1 MKISRNDEEEKEEL
15 NKNKL
20 IKEKDEE
27 IKVENG
33 QEIEEKNENKE
44 KTKIIEKEEEE
55 IEEEDKKREEDNEEI
70 NINESK
76 EEKDIEDL
84 NDYEIRKKNDEDS
97 DDNLIR
103 YTASDVEL
111 FFNQNGSS
119 DELSKSMRDFLQN
132 NKNRFRHINPLRIK
146 SKTYNKKSEN
156 KIKTQREAI
165 TELVTNLKTQYILF
179 NIKDFIRQYQ
189 IKSNPYINTITH
201 KSIRIL
207 RNVCL
212 YIYGIVMLFERPWF
226 CYKGTTIPLPSTF
239 NFIENCE
246 KTVEFANI
254 PFLYNDILR
263 VIEIMQT
270 FIIAVTQIMK
280 YKDEYNLKM
289 TNTGVN
295 KCYNIIQIILYF
307 SLFLC
312 LSDLVLSLIMGK
324 FPIVNFVLR
333 PFIYIYLIRRLRM
346 NWTSI
351 LKVIWKTKKAYFVL
365 FTNMITFSVIGHLF
379 FYKKG
384 GFFETFSQSVL
395 ELYILLSTCNFPD
408 IMLEAMNISK
418 FSFIYFFIYISI
430 NYFIILSYLKTLY
443 TTKYYEVNKRDCL
456 DIIKNIIKN
465 KNNKHIFYG
474 KKFNH
479 FILKQKKI
487 YSLND
492 DEYNNILILFN
503 LYDKNSEVFDELIKL
518 VETTPE
524 MNMISKFKYGKYI
537 LNSIKL
543 EIFINI
549 LCIICT
555 ATLFIR
561 NIFFLIFH
569 FLISFCLL
577 YEPIII
583 IKYLGILRFIY
594 HHFNRVIFHI
604 FNLIII
610 ILNIYIFTLDQNNEQ
625 EKFEFIFRILRI
637 FISLRTIRIFVFL
650 DKFGIIKNIY
660 IIIRV
665 SKEMLYRNL
674 LLLYS
679 FFLLFSTL
687 SILLTGGNIKKKSF
701 EDENDSIPNGYEY
714 VNFNDFGTSYV
725 ACFCL
730 MMINNLNILVKS
742 LTYQSRHKMFF
753 KFYFAT
759 FYFFATLILI
769 NIIQT
774 LLLQMYL
781 ISDHSLSDKDK
792 NKKIDKIN
800 KVNDDEESDD
810 NYNTINDDKKDD
822 LKLY

>member
-111 FFNQNGSS
+111 FFNQNDSS

-156 KIKTQREAI
+156 KIKSQREAI

-189 IKSNPYINTITH
+189 IKSNPYINTKIH

-226 CYKGTTIPLPSTF
+226 CYKGTTIPLPSQF
-239 NFIENCE
+239 NFIEDCE
-246 KTVEFANI
+246 KTVEFMNI

-263 VIEIMQT
+263 VVEILQT
-270 FIIAVTQIMK
+270 FLIAVTQIMK
-280 YKDEYNLKM
+280 YRDEYYLKG

-384 GFFETFSQSVL
+384 GFFETFIQSVL

-474 KKFNH
+474 KNFNH

-503 LYDKNSEVFDELIKL
+503 LYDKNSEIYEELIKL

-524 MNMISKFKYGKYI
+524 MNMISKTKYGKYI
-537 LNSIKL
+537 LKSKNV
-543 EIFINI
+543 EIFVNI

-555 ATLFIR
+555 ASLFSR
-561 NIFFLIFH
+561 NIFLVIFR
-569 FLISFCLL
+569 LLVSLCLL

-583 IKYLGILRFIY
+583 IKYIGFTRFFNR
-594 HHFNRVIFHI
+594 HFNRVIFHI
-604 FNLIII
+604 FNLIVII
-610 ILNIYIFTLDQNNEQ
+610 ISIYIFTVDQIKEQ
-625 EKFEFIFRILRI
+625 EKFETVFRMLKIFV
-637 FISLRTIRIFVFL
+637 SLRTIRVFVFL
-650 DKFGIIKNIY
+650 DKFRIIKSIY

-687 SILLTGGNIKKKSF
+687 SILLTGGNIKKKAF
-701 EDENDSIPNGYEY
+701 EDEDDSIPNGYVY
-714 VNFNDFGTSYV
+714 VNFNDFGSSYI

-742 LTYQSRHKMFF
+742 LTFQSRHKMFF
-753 KFYFAT
+753 QFYFAT

-774 LLLQMYL
+774 LLLEMYL
-781 ISDHSLSDKDK
+781 ISDHSLSGKDK
-792 NKKIDKIN
+792 NKKIDTIHE
-800 KVNDDEESDD
+800 VNEDEESDD
-810 NYNTINDDKKDD
+810 NYHRINDDKKGD
-822 LKLY
+822 

>member
-1 MKISRNDEEEKEEL
+1 MKISRNNDEEKEEEEKLLSKL
-15 NKNKL
+15 NINKL
-20 IKEKDEE
+20 KNENEDE

-33 QEIEEKNENKE
+33 EDIEEKNKN
-44 KTKIIEKEEEE
+44 KIIEKEENEKEKEE
-55 IEEEDKKREEDNEEI
+55 IYNDVENL
-70 NINESK
+70 N
-76 EEKDIEDL
+76 DL
-84 NDYEIRKKNDEDS
+84 NDYEINKNDDDDT
-97 DDNLIR
+97 DDNVIH
-103 YTASDVEL
+103 YTASDVGL
-111 FFNQNGSS
+111 FSGFNRKDSS
-119 DELSKSMRDFLQN
+119 EESSKSMQDFLKN
-132 NKNRFRHINPLRIK
+132 NKNRFKYINPLRIK
-146 SKTYNKKSEN
+146 SKTYNKEKKSED
-156 KIKTQREAI
+156 KIKPKSAAI
-165 TELVTNLKTQYILF
+165 NELVTNLKTQYILF
-179 NIKDFIRQYQ
+179 NIRDFIRQYQ
-189 IKSNPYINTITH
+189 IKSNPYINTKTY
-201 KSIRIL
+201 RTTVMV

-226 CYKGTTIPLPSTF
+226 CYKGTTIPLPSIF
-239 NFIENCE
+239 NFIEDCE

-263 VIEIMQT
+263 VIEIIQT
-270 FIIAVTQIMK
+270 FLIAVTQIMK
-280 YKDEYNLKM
+280 YKDEYNLKG

-312 LSDLVLSLIMGK
+312 LSDLVLSLIIKK

-365 FTNMITFSVIGHLF
+365 FINMITFSVIGYIL

-384 GFFETFSQSVL
+384 GFFETFGQSVL

-408 IMLEAMNISK
+408 IMLEAMEFSK
-418 FSFIYFFIYISI
+418 FSIIYFFVYISI

-443 TTKYYEVNKRDCL
+443 TTKYYEVNKQDCL

-465 KNNKHIFYG
+465 KNNAYIFYG
-474 KKFNH
+474 KNFNH
-479 FILKQKKI
+479 FILKQKKL
-487 YSLND
+487 YSLSD

-503 LYDKNSEVFDELIKL
+503 LYDKNSEIYDELIKL

-524 MNMISKFKYGKYI
+524 MNMISKSKYGKYI
-537 LNSIKL
+537 LKSIKL
-543 EIFINI
+543 EILVNI
-549 LCIICT
+549 LSFICT
-555 ATLFIR
+555 ASLFSR
-561 NIFFLIFH
+561 NIFFLIFR
-569 FLISFCLL
+569 FLISICLL

-583 IKYLGILRFIY
+583 IKYLGFIRFFS

-610 ILNIYIFTLDQNNEQ
+610 ILSIYIFTIDQNNEQ
-625 EKFEFIFRILRI
+625 EKFEIIFRILRI
-637 FISLRTIRIFVFL
+637 FISLRTIRVFVFL
-650 DKFGIIKNIY
+650 DKFRIIKSIY

-687 SILLTGGNIKKKSF
+687 SILLTGGNIKKNSF

-714 VNFNDFGTSYV
+714 VNFNDFGSSYI

-742 LTYQSRHKMFF
+742 LTHQSRHKMFF
-753 KFYFAT
+753 QFYFAT

-774 LLLQMYL
+774 LLLEMYL

-792 NKKIDKIN
+792 NKKIDTIN
-800 KVNDDEESDD
+800 EVHEDEESDD
-810 NYNTINDDKKDD
+810 NYNRINDDKKDE
-822 LKLY
+822 